1 MSSLSPQELIGEVA
15 KRHNVLLGPNDPILV
30 TLTLNELI
38 LSGYVDRI
46 EQGLFRSLD
55 HLSGAQAQ
63 HIDAARE
70 IASGIITRAADYG
83 ADQIHQAVDDLV
95 TSLRAGLAADVQAAR
110 EAADRA
116 EQART
121 ASTYALI
128 GVAVLLALVI
138 GLLIGKVL

>member
-1 MSSLSPQELIGEVA
+1 MAALSVKELIGEVA
-15 KRHNVLLGPNDPILV
+15 KRHAVLLGPNDPILV

-38 LSGYVDRI
+38 VAGYVERI
-46 EQGLFRSLD
+46 ESGLLGSLD
-55 HLSGAQAQ
+55 QLSAAQAQ
-63 HIDAARE
+63 HIEAARE

-110 EAADRA
+110 EAAYRA
-116 EQART
+116 EKART

-138 GLLIGKVL
+138 GLLLGRVL